1 MSDLRHNFLRINTC
15 RKNILQH
22 SIHRNNILNLE
33 EVYFLKV
40 EDEEEDLVM
49 EEDKSFVVIMD
60 NLDISRKIA
69 LIL

>member
-1 MSDLRHNFLRINTC
+1 MSELKHNFLRLD
-15 RKNILQH
+15 ILKQ
-22 SIHRNNILNLE
+22 STQKNNILNLE